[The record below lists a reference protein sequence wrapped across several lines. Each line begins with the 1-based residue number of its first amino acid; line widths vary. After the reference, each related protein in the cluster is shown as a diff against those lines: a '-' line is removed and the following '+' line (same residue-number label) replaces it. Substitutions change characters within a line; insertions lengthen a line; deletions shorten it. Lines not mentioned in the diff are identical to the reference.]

1 MNILEMKDKRATLL
15 DENKGAITSAKAE
28 MRKLNDA
35 EQRAFASNLDE
46 IKALDEKIAQ
56 AEKDMKSE
64 KRSVNIIIKKEMNKD
79 KFSLLRAIRNRAEG
93 RGFTDADMAVI
104 EAGKNESRHAGVSSQ
119 GEIVLPVEYRA
130 DILAGTDTQG
140 SEVVAT
146 DKLGILA
153 PLRENLV
160 MAKAGAEIITGLV
173 GDVSIPV
180 YAKAQAGWAT
190 EVGAS
195 TDVGAGFTDVALSPL
210 RLTAYMDISKR
221 FLIQDSASAEALLK
235 KEIVRAIA
243 GKLEATFWGT
253 TAAVAG
259 TNPGGFFASG
269 YTSVIDGA
277 VAWGDI
283 IDMEAAVDANDAL
296 MGSLAYVTNAA
307 GRGILKQLP
316 KESGQAMYM
325 MDPDGT
331 MNGYPVHVSNHIPS
345 LVTDTEQGIVFG
357 NFGDYVL
364 GQWGA
369 AADILVDPYTQA
381 STGQVRLVINSY
393 FDAKPR
399 RSASFALGSFKAA

>member
-64 KRSVNIIIKKEMNKD
+64 KRSVNIQTKNTMNKES
-79 KFSLLRAIRNRAEG
+79 FSLLRAIRNRVEG
-93 RGFTDADMAVI
+93 RAFTDADLEVI
-104 EAGKNESRHAGVSSQ
+104 DAGKAESRKAGVSVQ
-119 GEIVLPVEYRA
+119 GDIILPVEFRA

-140 SEVVAT
+140 AEVVAT

-195 TDVGAGFTDVALSPL
+195 TDVGAGFTDVAMSPL
-210 RLTAYMDISKR
+210 RLTAYMDVSKR
-221 FLIQDSASAEALLK
+221 FMIQDSASAEALLK

-243 GKLEATFWGT
+243 GRLEATIWGT

-283 IDMEAAVDANDAL
+283 VDLEASVDANDAL
-296 MGSLAYVTNAA
+296 LGSLSYVTNAA
-307 GRGILKQLP
+307 GRGILKQLA
-316 KESGQAMYM
+316 KEDGYPTYF

-331 MNGYPVHVSNHIPS
+331 MNGYPVHVTNHVPK
-345 LVTDTEQGIVFG
+345 LVTNTEQGIVFA
-357 NFGDYVL
+357 NFADYVI
-364 GQWGA
+364 GQWGGV
-369 AADILVDPYTQA
+369 DLLVDPYTQA
-381 STGQVRLVINSY
+381 GTGQVRLVINAY

-399 RSASFALGSFKAA
+399 RAASFALGSFKAA

>member
-64 KRSVNIIIKKEMNKD
+64 KRSVNIQTKNTMNKES
-79 KFSLLRAIRNRAEG
+79 FSLLRAIRNRVEG
-93 RGFTDADMAVI
+93 RAFTDADLEVI
-104 EAGKNESRHAGVSSQ
+104 DAGKAESRKAGVSVQ
-119 GEIVLPVEYRA
+119 GDIILPVEFRA
-130 DILAGTDTQG
+130 DILAGTATQG
-140 SEVVAT
+140 AEVVAT

-195 TDVGAGFTDVALSPL
+195 TDVGAGFTDVAMSPL
-210 RLTAYMDISKR
+210 RLTAYMDVSKR
-221 FLIQDSASAEALLK
+221 FMIQDSASAEALLK

-243 GKLEATFWGT
+243 GRLEATIWGT

-283 IDMEAAVDANDAL
+283 VDLEASVDANDAL
-296 MGSLAYVTNAA
+296 LGSLSYVTNAA
-307 GRGILKQLP
+307 GRGILKQLA
-316 KESGQAMYM
+316 KEDGYPTYF

-331 MNGYPVHVSNHIPS
+331 MNGYPVHVTNHVPK
-345 LVTDTEQGIVFG
+345 LVTNTEQGIVFA
-357 NFGDYVL
+357 NFADYVI
-364 GQWGA
+364 GQWGGV
-369 AADILVDPYTQA
+369 DLLVDPYTQA
-381 STGQVRLVINSY
+381 GTGQVRLVINAY